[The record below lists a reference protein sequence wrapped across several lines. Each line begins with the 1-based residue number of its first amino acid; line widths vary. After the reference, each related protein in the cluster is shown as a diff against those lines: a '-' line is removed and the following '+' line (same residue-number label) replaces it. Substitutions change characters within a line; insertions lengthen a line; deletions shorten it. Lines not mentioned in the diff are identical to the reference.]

1 MIRLYL
7 PPGYRDDDIREAIA
21 EMSLAVQ
28 IVSTPPQPVQS
39 AQPVL
44 WDDEIKYEGK
54 TAILQFLEEMAQF
67 KAEWDK
73 FQSDTCYCDDEG
85 EIE

>member
-28 IVSTPPQPVQS
+28 IVSTPPQPV
-39 AQPVL
+39 
-44 WDDEIKYEGK
+44 
-54 TAILQFLEEMAQF
+54 
-67 KAEWDK
+67 
-73 FQSDTCYCDDEG
+73 
-85 EIE
+85 